1 MVGLGRL
8 EHPTYG
14 LGIQSAVLTGV
25 ENFQLY
31 MQCQP
36 LKLLSDPR
44 VDWF

>member
-8 EHPTYG
+8 ELPTYG

-25 ENFQLY
+25 ENFRLY

-36 LKLLSDPR
+36 LTQTTC
-44 VDWF
+44 